1 MIHES
6 LKFLTEEINQYFEIK
21 LGATTEKRVVLG
33 NITYANNKAPDGN
46 SGIAEKVVASLVNI
60 EEDKVSKFQETNI
73 RINQRRVYENPP
85 VPLNLY
91 VLFSVNRTDYD
102 DCLRWISLI
111 MEYFQQQNVFTPQTY
126 PALNA
131 KIKKLIVEFYPL
143 SFEQINHLWSIL
155 DGKYIPS
162 VLFKIKQINID
173 EAFISGEGQPI
184 QEI

>member
-1 MIHES
+1 
-6 LKFLTEEINQYFEIK
+6 
-21 LGATTEKRVVLG
+21 
-33 NITYANNKAPDGN
+33 
-46 SGIAEKVVASLVNI
+46 
-60 EEDKVSKFQETNI
+60 
-73 RINQRRVYENPP
+73 
-85 VPLNLY
+85 
-91 VLFSVNRTDYD
+91 
-102 DCLRWISLI
+102 